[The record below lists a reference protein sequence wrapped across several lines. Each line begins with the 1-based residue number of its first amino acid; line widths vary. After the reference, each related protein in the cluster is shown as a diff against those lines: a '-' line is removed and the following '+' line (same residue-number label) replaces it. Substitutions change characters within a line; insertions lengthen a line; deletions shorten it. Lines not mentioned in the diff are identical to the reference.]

1 MVRLLSIAGLIKPMT
16 MSVIEVEGQLLLRL
30 REENNFYPIMSE
42 IETGKLSFVN
52 SITFFGCK
60 NYYNL
65 YLLVEAIVIEKED
78 ETVIAREIVFPLAV
92 LMAVHLRHLWE
103 LRITIHMKTEFGIE
117 NGNVGWEFLVQKD
130 TPAKGSST
138 WKFDCSL

>member
-1 MVRLLSIAGLIKPMT
+1 MT
-16 MSVIEVEGQLLLRL
+16 MSVIEVEGPLLLRL
-30 REENNFYPIMSE
+30 REENNFYPIVNE

-52 SITFFGCK
+52 AITFFSCK

-65 YLLVEAIVIEKED
+65 YLLVDAIVIEKED

-103 LRITIHMKTEFGIE
+103 LRITIHM
-117 NGNVGWEFLVQKD
+117 
-130 TPAKGSST
+130 
-138 WKFDCSL
+138 